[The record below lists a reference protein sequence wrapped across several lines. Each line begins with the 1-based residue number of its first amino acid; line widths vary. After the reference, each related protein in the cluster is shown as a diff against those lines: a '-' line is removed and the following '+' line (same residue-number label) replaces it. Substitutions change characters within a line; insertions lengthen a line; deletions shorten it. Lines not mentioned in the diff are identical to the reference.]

1 MTRALTTKLHKS
13 NKYSTNYEINSVFFL
28 STMENDQARIVKSQ
42 SWHVSMLLP
51 ICQITA
57 LDVIVLAVNTL
68 IPI

>member
-1 MTRALTTKLHKS
+1 
-13 NKYSTNYEINSVFFL
+13 
-28 STMENDQARIVKSQ
+28 MEDDQARIVKSQ

-57 LDVIVLAVNTL
+57 LDVIILAVNTL